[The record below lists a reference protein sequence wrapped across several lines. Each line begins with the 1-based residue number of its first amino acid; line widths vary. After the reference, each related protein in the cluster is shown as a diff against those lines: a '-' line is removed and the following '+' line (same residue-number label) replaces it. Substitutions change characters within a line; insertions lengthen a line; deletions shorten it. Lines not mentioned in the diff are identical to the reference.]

1 MLFFLEA
8 QAATCWCTGAVK
20 GEAEPFCCSQ
30 EYWTSTNA
38 GPLMHAQPTLSV
50 RWHQYGRPL
59 PSTWR
64 LYVWV
69 KWTAPMQH
77 GTQQQDNN
85 PAHQANGPR
94 AHGRAPASLQTPCNG
109 SGGTRL
115 HLVRLEDYGQAGDAA
130 TQLMLCNCHLRGFL
144 TSQLGLRPCR
154 PKPWTL
160 HSKQP
165 TWPGTCLLC
174 VWRCSR
180 AMAMPSAACSPAR
193 VSPREML
200 GRTGGRS
207 AKPFRCL
214 PGHCT
219 QVFFRA
225 RAVSSLFPFH
235 CRCHGWQVL
244 LGTGSCAEGKL
255 QSLSWWPRLG
265 GQPAGCQCV
274 PSAAYP
280 VKGLIGGALAHW
292 ASKRRGWQVVS
303 RCHIDDTV
311 ALT

>member
-1 MLFFLEA
+1 M
-8 QAATCWCTGAVK
+8 
-20 GEAEPFCCSQ
+20 
-30 EYWTSTNA
+30 
-38 GPLMHAQPTLSV
+38 
-50 RWHQYGRPL
+50 
-59 PSTWR
+59 
-64 LYVWV
+64 
-69 KWTAPMQH
+69 
-77 GTQQQDNN
+77 
-85 PAHQANGPR
+85 
-94 AHGRAPASLQTPCNG
+94 
-109 SGGTRL
+109 
-115 HLVRLEDYGQAGDAA
+115 HLVRSGGMLPGWGCCYTADAF
-130 TQLMLCNCHLRGFL
+130 TDCHLQGFL

-154 PKPWTL
+154 PKSWTL

-225 RAVSSLFPFH
+225 RAASSLFPFY

-244 LGTGSCAEGKL
+244 LGTGSCAEGRL

-265 GQPAGCQCV
+265 VSQQDANACQ
-274 PSAAYP
+274 
-280 VKGLIGGALAHW
+280 ALHTL
-292 ASKRRGWQVVS
+292 SEV
-303 RCHIDDTV
+303 
-311 ALT
+311 